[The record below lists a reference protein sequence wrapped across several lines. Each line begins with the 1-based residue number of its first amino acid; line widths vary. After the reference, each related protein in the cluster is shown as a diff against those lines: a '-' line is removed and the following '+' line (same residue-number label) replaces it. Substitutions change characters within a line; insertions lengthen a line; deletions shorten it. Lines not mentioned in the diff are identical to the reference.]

1 MGTVSNRRVARNTV
15 ILYFRM
21 LLTMAVSLYASRV
34 VLQVLGASDYGLYN
48 VVGGVVTML
57 SFLNGSLSAG
67 TSRFIS
73 YALGVGNNDRLS
85 SIFNVAL
92 TCHIGIALA
101 IFIIAETAGLWFVN
115 TQMVFP
121 PDRTFAVNVVYQLT
135 IITAMLSFT
144 QAPFT
149 ADIIAHE
156 QMTVY
161 AYGSIGEA
169 SLKLGM
175 VLLLKVLHTPDALI
189 TYALMIFIVQTLI
202 MLFYR
207 YYCIKHYLESKWK
220 FIKDKSL
227 YKEILSFSGWDIIG
241 NLTIVTQGQG
251 VNILLNIY
259 FGPVVNAARA
269 IAYQVQG
276 AFQQFSSNFMMA
288 VNPQIIKSYSRSEKK
303 EMVQLINNSSLFAFF
318 LLLTFIMPVF
328 FKLDTLLGVWLGEY
342 PEYTHDF
349 TILVLVTI
357 MIRALANPVVRGT
370 HATGD
375 IKSLNIYAGILGLL
389 PLPVA
394 WLSFKIGY
402 PAIMAFWIILI
413 WAICANVVEILILKS
428 KLRSYF
434 SIRYHLIYVYMRC
447 LFSTIMVMIP
457 VYYLNKLFGES
468 FIQFIIYYGCSLIV
482 EGLLLFFVG
491 APRELRNKIINIIK
505 SKYAAIKVK

>member
-175 VLLLKVLHTPDALI
+175 VLLLKVLLAIHPND
-189 TYALMIFIVQTLI
+189 Y
-202 MLFYR
+202 LFR
-207 YYCIKHYLESKWK
+207 LLYYNTFFHYH
-220 FIKDKSL
+220 
-227 YKEILSFSGWDIIG
+227 
-241 NLTIVTQGQG
+241 
-251 VNILLNIY
+251 
-259 FGPVVNAARA
+259 
-269 IAYQVQG
+269 
-276 AFQQFSSNFMMA
+276 NF
-288 VNPQIIKSYSRSEKK
+288 
-303 EMVQLINNSSLFAFF
+303 
-318 LLLTFIMPVF
+318 
-328 FKLDTLLGVWLGEY
+328 
-342 PEYTHDF
+342 
-349 TILVLVTI
+349 
-357 MIRALANPVVRGT
+357 
-370 HATGD
+370 
-375 IKSLNIYAGILGLL
+375 
-389 PLPVA
+389 
-394 WLSFKIGY
+394 
-402 PAIMAFWIILI
+402 
-413 WAICANVVEILILKS
+413 
-428 KLRSYF
+428 
-434 SIRYHLIYVYMRC
+434 
-447 LFSTIMVMIP
+447 
-457 VYYLNKLFGES
+457 
-468 FIQFIIYYGCSLIV
+468 
-482 EGLLLFFVG
+482 
-491 APRELRNKIINIIK
+491 
-505 SKYAAIKVK
+505 

>member
-1 MGTVSNRRVARNTV
+1 MGTVSNRRVAKNTV
-15 ILYFRM
+15 VLYFRM
-21 LLTMAVSLYASRV
+21 ALTMAVSLYASRV

-73 YALGVGNNDRLS
+73 FALGKDDNDKLS

-101 IFIIAETAGLWFVN
+101 IFVLAETVGLWFVN

-121 PDRTFAVNVVYQLT
+121 PERTFAVNVVYQLT

-144 QAPFT
+144 QTPYT

-175 VLLLKVLHTPDALI
+175 VLLLKAINTPDALI
-189 TYALMIFIVQTLI
+189 TYAIMVFVVQTLV

-207 YYCIKHYLESKWK
+207 FYCLRHYSESKWRL
-220 FIKDKSL
+220 IKDKSL
-227 YKEILSFSGWDIIG
+227 YKEIISFSGWDIMG
-241 NLTIVTQGQG
+241 HLTIVTQGQG
-251 VNILLNIY
+251 INILLNIY

-276 AFQQFSSNFMMA
+276 AFEQFTSNFMMA
-288 VNPQIIKSYSRSEKK
+288 VNPQIIKSYSRGEKK
-303 EMVQLINNSSLFAFF
+303 DMIQLINNSALFSYF
-318 LLLTFIMPVF
+318 LLLLFMFPVF
-328 FKLDTLLGVWLGEY
+328 FKLDTVLSLWLGDF
-342 PEYTHDF
+342 PDNTHLF
-349 TILVLVTI
+349 TICVLVMI
-357 MIRALANPVVRGT
+357 MIRAMAHPVVRGV

-375 IKSLNIYAGILGLL
+375 IKNLNLFAGILGLL

-394 WLSFKIGY
+394 WICFKFGM
-402 PAIMAFWIILI
+402 PAITAFFVLI
-413 WAICANVVEILILKS
+413 VWAACANAVEIIILKS
-428 KLRSYF
+428 KLKDGF
-434 SIRYHLIYVYMRC
+434 SIIQHVSYVYFRSV
-447 LFSTIMVMIP
+447 LTTLYVFIP
-457 VYYLNKLFGES
+457 VWGLSCFFEDS
-468 FIQFIIYYGCSLIV
+468 IWQFCLYYGCSLLV
-482 EGLLLFFVG
+482 EFIIIFFIG
-491 APRELRNKIINIIK
+491 SPKSLRNKLISIVK
-505 SKYAAIKVK
+505 DKYEAVKAK